1 VQFLGVTRGLAKH
14 LRDRIITGELS
25 SGQRLNEA
33 QLTEELGIS
42 RSPLRE
48 AFRLLESVCLVEN
61 RPNKGT
67 FVRTISEENLKEIY
81 DARRMIEC
89 FAIELLKEKGIRT
102 LRPLELSLT
111 ASAQAPI
118 PPPDDIPK
126 MMEYWKILSDFHV
139 KLVEA
144 SGASLLIHF
153 YTTISENLARY
164 QFMYLRIPGT
174 AEGSVAEHQRFL
186 SLIEAGQYGPARKAL
201 EKHLTHAYNVLRN
214 ELIKDTRTMATQQT

>member
-1 VQFLGVTRGLAKH
+1 VEFLGVTRGVAKY
-14 LRDRIITGELS
+14 LRDHIVTGELS

-67 FVRTISEENLKEIY
+67 FVSRISEENLKEIY

-89 FAIELLKEKGIRT
+89 FAVELLKERRIR
-102 LRPLELSLT
+102 SLT
-111 ASAQAPI
+111 QLETSLKASAEASI
-118 PPPDDIPK
+118 PLPDDIPR
-126 MMEYWKILSDFHV
+126 MLEYWKILSDFHI
-139 KLVEA
+139 KLVES
-144 SGASLLIHF
+144 SGASLLTHF

-164 QFMYLRIPGT
+164 QFMYLQIPG
-174 AEGSVAEHQRFL
+174 AAKSSVEEHQDFL
-186 SLIEAGQYGPARKAL
+186 SHIEAGQYGHAKRAL
-201 EKHLTHAYNVLRN
+201 EKHLMHAYNVLRN
-214 ELIKDTRTMATQQT
+214 ELIKSTRTMAK